1 MKLRCLLYAL
11 CFLSYFA
18 QADITY
24 RSSHCSIEDGQIY
37 LSQDYDI
44 TLAEEP
50 VNALKSGIVFYFVF
64 EITLDED
71 DGWFASSHQL
81 QRERILRYDHISRQ
95 FIVEDPVTLIQQ
107 SFINVDAALEVL
119 GSIEHMAIASMNLLD
134 ADAKPVLNSQL
145 RLNLDKL
152 PVSLRLSTLLD
163 PDWKLKSESWTCQPS
178 A

>member
-1 MKLRCLLYAL
+1 MRLSHLLYL
-11 CFLSYFA
+11 FCFLSHFA
-18 QADITY
+18 HADITY
-24 RSSHCSIEDGQIY
+24 RNGHCFIEDGQIY
-37 LSQDYDI
+37 LSQAYDI

-64 EITLDED
+64 DITLDED
-71 DGWFASSHQL
+71 DSWFATSHQL

-107 SFINVDAALEVL
+107 GFINVDAALEVL
-119 GSIEHMAIASMNLLD
+119 GNIEHMAIANTNLLN
-134 ADAKPVLNSQL
+134 AEAKPVLNSQL

-163 PDWKLKSESWTCQPS
+163 QDWTLKSESWTCQPS

>member
-1 MKLRCLLYAL
+1 MKLAHLLFLL
-11 CFLSYFA
+11 CFLSHFA
-18 QADITY
+18 GADIAY
-24 RSSHCSIEDGQIY
+24 RSGHCFIEDGQIY

-50 VNALKSGIVFYFVF
+50 VNALKSGIIFYFIF
-64 EITLDED
+64 NITLNED
-71 DGWFASSHQL
+71 SGWFATSHQL

-119 GSIEHMAIASMNLLD
+119 GHIEHMAIASMSVLD
-134 ADAKPVLNSQL
+134 ANAKPVLNSQL

-163 PDWKLKSESWTCQPS
+163 QDWTLKSESWTCQPS

>member
-1 MKLRCLLYAL
+1 MNWRSPLLILLCLSPLGR
-11 CFLSYFA
+11 
-18 QADITY
+18 ADIDFHSGACT
-24 RSSHCSIEDGQIY
+24 IEDGQIY
-37 LSQDYDI
+37 LSQNYDI
-44 TLAEEP
+44 QMADEP

-64 EITLDED
+64 DVTLDED
-71 DGWFASSHQL
+71 DSWFATSYPL

-107 SFINVDAALEVL
+107 GFINVDAALEVL
-119 GSIEHMAIASMNLLD
+119 GHIEHMAIANVNLLKP
-134 ADAKPVLNSQL
+134 AAKPVLTSRL

-163 PDWKLKSESWTCQPS
+163 RRWRLESEAWSCQPS